1 MNFIEEKKV
10 QKIILNSSSSS
21 LFLQGVSLPLRKKNT
36 NKRPMLLFCQLF
48 HSYIVEV
55 TADVQGTIQFQTSC
69 SDVVIRLTILDLEEE
84 VASYTGKGHVV
95 IPVYC
100 FLSGQGRPLVIQ
112 CVLEVVNTTFSC
124 LILQL
129 GVSANTS
136 INPIPCVLLQ
146 HAADLSLLRQWRP
159 CLQHVAQNEVE
170 LMGSC
175 RNTKNQRW
183 HWVSGWYSVLVC
195 RLRWFR
201 RGQAGAETHSGQ
213 RSQGCRPL
221 PTESWEIRL
230 LVWGADDSHGDHGIT
245 DNCLCMICCYSSPD
259 THSHTK
265 ATRLSFTSPTSYPP
279 VFISLFFHHTNTH
292 NAFHCML
299 VYTHKFTH
307 PHTCSRSGRICGERE
322 SEVVL
327 LLSDS
332 LSGCSDLCMIYESLY
347 CLKALCLTCCHLFVY
362 CQIT

>member
-1 MNFIEEKKV
+1 
-10 QKIILNSSSSS
+10 
-21 LFLQGVSLPLRKKNT
+21 
-36 NKRPMLLFCQLF
+36 MLLFCQLF

-136 INPIPCVLLQ
+136 INPIPYVLLQ

-170 LMGSC
+170 PMGSC

-307 PHTCSRSGRICGERE
+307 PHTCSRSGRICGERRRE
-322 SEVVL
+322 RERGCAVTVWLSVRMQWFVHDLWVTVLSEGPVSN
-327 LLSDS
+327 LLSLICLLPNYIVVKDN
-332 LSGCSDLCMIYESLY
+332 LSAD
-347 CLKALCLTCCHLFVY
+347 THTHLSVCFY
-362 CQIT
+362 DAFKTI